1 MHKEGRKEGQEFRSL
16 EVRGKLIAL
25 IRKFRNQLTFS
36 KDDFVCN
43 NQPALQICI
52 IMVHIYFCIDKN
64 IALGNVL
71 MMHWL
76 TKILHWSVSFLA
88 FDYSTAAKYL

>member
-1 MHKEGRKEGQEFRSL
+1 
-16 EVRGKLIAL
+16 
-25 IRKFRNQLTFS
+25 
-36 KDDFVCN
+36 
-43 NQPALQICI
+43 
-52 IMVHIYFCIDKN
+52 MVHIYFCIDKN

-88 FDYSTAAKYL
+88 FDYSTAAKYLENYASRTGKSFSEALILASVNPQYDKRLFIEFKEKYKVTTCCVQILF